1 MDEAPTTGIKG
12 ILEII
17 RADFIGAMGTSA
29 KIMAEQSLIPL
40 DFTYGVIDKCIL
52 KALIGKTSL
61 IMTSGGMVNHAL
73 QRIKAYVL
81 ESGIEIEALAVK
93 AIC

>member
-1 MDEAPTTGIKG
+1 
-12 ILEII
+12 
-17 RADFIGAMGTSA
+17 MGTSA

-40 DFTYGVIDKCIL
+40 DFTYGVVDKCIL

-73 QRIKAYVL
+73 QRIKAYSL
-81 ESGIEIEALAVK
+81 ESGIEIEAVK
-93 AIC
+93 ASTGLECEGSVNALT